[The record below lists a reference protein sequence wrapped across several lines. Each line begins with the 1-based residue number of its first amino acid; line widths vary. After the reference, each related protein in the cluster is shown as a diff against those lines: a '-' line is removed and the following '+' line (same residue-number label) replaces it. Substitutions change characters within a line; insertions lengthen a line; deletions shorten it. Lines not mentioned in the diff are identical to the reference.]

1 MTTPSTSGWYF
12 MSIPNDYSVR
22 YYVQKTLDASN
33 LDISLI
39 CVPLNKNVVRNDNE
53 NEMTDISLVN
63 FVSSLNYNDGPVENY
78 GDFTVND
85 WGKLSIFDYDTKLS
99 LPTGIS
105 SLPCWVLLKP
115 KVVPT
120 IVIDTSLVSL
130 KEYFGVNLPDT
141 VNTPEQESNRPVK
154 EYVVN
159 KIHLNFP
166 ESTQLQKISYG
177 GNILPLNG
185 ISNEKIV
192 FESVIHNDVN
202 NDPINNTYDYWHYSW
217 IDNYKYPKELYKES
231 DLTSHQTYGLY
242 NIRNKNFT
250 GTMDD
255 NVPDSEKYDFDK
267 MIFHSDFDS
276 YMTLGDLSYGK
287 VTEPNV
293 LVENVFDN
301 SWLTPNLYVWE
312 SDLYDASTVGLGGP
326 YDKLL
331 SINKEKPSIIN
342 WTDISLGHKPL
353 RWGPADRKEFLATK
367 DENLEILKLILDK
380 NSTGSI
386 ELSYGNDLDNQI
398 YYQKLYVNEGEIS
411 MNLVRSIPPG
421 LVINITTGELM
432 FKGIIP
438 VVSALGSNSYKKYYV
453 TTCELHWFSDYS
465 PITFFGNTT
474 HIGGG
479 IIRGNT
485 SIGIGNTNLITQE
498 AYNSIRAFH
507 DSISE
512 AKKDIN
518 DIVIFDNP
526 TDINQIVSDDDKYK
540 LTVSATSGNIESD
553 TTKWRPPFTT
563 IERGAPPTD
572 INNPSL
578 YYKLIFSGS
587 GNTLNSLGN
596 ANTNEGFLASSS
608 DMWGFT
614 KFNIDINFM
623 KEYPP
628 NQVYIRVQYADD
640 STDRTA
646 VNDIPTTFKLKENEF
661 IFTPD
666 EFTPL
671 DNNNNK
677 IREGPY
683 YPLTIIED
691 I

>member
-1 MTTPSTSGWYF
+1 MTTPSNTGWYF
-12 MSIPNDYSVR
+12 MSIPNDQSIR
-22 YYVQKTLDASN
+22 FYVQKTLDASN

-39 CVPLNKNVVRNDNE
+39 CVPLNKDVVRNDND
-53 NEMTDISLVN
+53 NEMTDISLSN
-63 FVSSLNYNDGPVENY
+63 FISSLNYNDGPVENY
-78 GDFTVND
+78 GEFTVND

-99 LPTGIS
+99 LPSGIS
-105 SLPCWVLLKP
+105 SIPCWVLLKN
-115 KVVPT
+115 KIVPSL
-120 IVIDTSLVSL
+120 VIDTSLVNL
-130 KEYFGVNLPDT
+130 KEYYGVNFDIDLSND
-141 VNTPEQESNRPVK
+141 NTFTSRQGKP
-154 EYVVN
+154 YIIN
-159 KIHLNFP
+159 KLSLNFP
-166 ESTQLQKISYG
+166 ESTQIQKISYG
-177 GNILPLNG
+177 GNITPLNG

-192 FESVIHNDVN
+192 YESLAHHDVN
-202 NDPINNTYDYWHYSW
+202 NVPVNNYNTYYHYFW
-217 IDNYKYPKELYKES
+217 FDNYKYPTEIYKNS
-231 DLTSHQTYGLY
+231 DLQNLITDHPDYGPDYGVY

-250 GTMDD
+250 GEMTDD
-255 NVPDSEKYDFDK
+255 VADSIKYDFAK
-267 MIFHSDFDS
+267 MNEYSDNDS
-276 YMTLGDLSYGK
+276 YLTVGDISYGI
-287 VTEPNV
+287 VTRPNV
-293 LVENVFDN
+293 LVENVNDN
-301 SWLTPNLYVWE
+301 SWNIDLSYHIWETDIWEPTGKTPSL
-312 SDLYDASTVGLGGP
+312 
-326 YDKLL
+326 
-331 SINKEKPSIIN
+331 IN

-353 RWGPADRKEFLATK
+353 RWGPSDRKEHLANK
-367 DENLEILKLILDK
+367 DENLEILQLILDQ
-380 NSTGSI
+380 NSTGTI

-398 YYQKLYVNEGEIS
+398 YYQKLFVNSGEIS
-411 MNLVRSIPPG
+411 MNLVRNIPTG
-421 LVINITTGELM
+421 LVINVSTGELM
-432 FKGIIP
+432 FKGNIP

-453 TTCELHWFSDYS
+453 TTCELHWFSDYA
-465 PITFFGNTT
+465 PITFFSNTT

-485 SIGIGNTNLITQE
+485 SIGIGNTDLITQD
-498 AYNSIRAFH
+498 AYNSIKAFH

-512 AKKDIN
+512 TDKDKN
-518 DIVIFDNP
+518 DITIFDNQ
-526 TDINQIVSDDDKYK
+526 TDINKIVSDDDKYK

-553 TTKWRPPFTT
+553 TTKWRPPFNT
-563 IERGAPPTD
+563 IERGTPPTD

-596 ANTNEGFLASSS
+596 ANTNEGFLASSN

-614 KFNIDINFM
+614 KFNTDNIDINFM

-666 EFTPL
+666 AFTPL

-677 IREGPY
+677 ISEGPY

>member
-202 NDPINNTYDYWHYSW
+202 NDPAYNTYDYWHYSW

-242 NIRNKNFT
+242 NIRNKNYT
-250 GTMDD
+250 GTMDA

-276 YMTLGDLSYGK
+276 YMTLGDISYGK

-353 RWGPADRKEFLATK
+353 RWGPADRKEHIVNK

-411 MNLVRSIPPG
+411 MNLVRAIPPG
-421 LVINITTGELM
+421 MIIDTLLRKIYLKGPVSIASTKDKVSMVDMTITWNNHTIDFTTYQATMDPDDSPHHNQLNDANAELGPLTVFDNLMPTNIVIGDWVTSSKFNYNENDPNGNTDFEEIFTRLQLPTRNPAGDPYLTANATYKYTEYVAK
-432 FKGIIP
+432 FT
-438 VVSALGSNSYKKYYV
+438 NSYTSDWQKKRFKQTEQGLLCKSGEILELISFTNNNISMDIFNKCKPKLV
-453 TTCELHWFSDYS
+453 T
-465 PITFFGNTT
+465 ITSAEASENLVFNYG
-474 HIGGG
+474 
-479 IIRGNT
+479 
-485 SIGIGNTNLITQE
+485 TNL
-498 AYNSIRAFH
+498 SI
-507 DSISE
+507 
-512 AKKDIN
+512 
-518 DIVIFDNP
+518 
-526 TDINQIVSDDDKYK
+526 
-540 LTVSATSGNIESD
+540 L
-553 TTKWRPPFTT
+553 
-563 IERGAPPTD
+563 
-572 INNPSL
+572 
-578 YYKLIFSGS
+578 
-587 GNTLNSLGN
+587 
-596 ANTNEGFLASSS
+596 
-608 DMWGFT
+608 
-614 KFNIDINFM
+614 
-623 KEYPP
+623 
-628 NQVYIRVQYADD
+628 
-640 STDRTA
+640 
-646 VNDIPTTFKLKENEF
+646 
-661 IFTPD
+661 
-666 EFTPL
+666 
-671 DNNNNK
+671 
-677 IREGPY
+677 
-683 YPLTIIED
+683 
-691 I
+691 